1 VPNSTTFAAVDLGSN
16 SYHLIVAREED
27 GHLKFLDRLRETV
40 RMAAGLNER
49 RQLKPEA
56 EAKALDCLAQFGQ
69 RLKEIPTGN
78 LRAVGTNTLR
88 RMRGAEAF
96 LRQAERALGH
106 PIDIISGLEEARL
119 IYLGVARAQAPARG
133 NQLVVDIGGGSTEV
147 IIGNGFE
154 ARRME
159 SLYMGCVSYSDKYFP
174 QGATGK
180 DAFKRAETAARLELR
195 PIAREY
201 QERGWEIAYGASGT
215 IKAIGRILQEMGWCD
230 GTITRE
236 GLKQLRSA
244 LIDAG
249 NVNDAK
255 LVGLADDRRPVFAGG
270 FAVLYSVF
278 RALKIEA
285 MLVSSGALR
294 EGLLY
299 DLLGRT
305 RHEDVRENTVDKL
318 CQRYEVDLVHAR
330 RVEGTALRLY
340 GDVKLPWEIDSFDDA
355 DMLRWAARLH
365 EIGLAVAHAQ
375 HHRHAA
381 YLLNY
386 SDMPG
391 FSQHEQSLLATL
403 VRTHRRKL
411 SPALFETLPENL
423 RERAMRLAILL
434 RLAVLL
440 HRSRNQAPVPHVRL
454 TVDANRMGLSF
465 PEAYLEEHALTRAD
479 LEQEQHYLKAIDYE
493 LSIA

>member
-1 VPNSTTFAAVDLGSN
+1 VPNSSTFAAIDLGSN
-16 SYHLIVAREED
+16 SFHLIVAREED

-40 RMAAGLNER
+40 RMAAGLDER
-49 RQLKPEA
+49 RQLRPEA
-56 EAKALDCLAQFGQ
+56 EARVLDCLAQFGQ
-69 RLKEIPTGN
+69 RLKEIPTMN
-78 LRAVGTNTLR
+78 VRAVGTNTLR
-88 RMRGAEAF
+88 RMRNAGAF
-96 LRQAERALGH
+96 LRKAEQALGH
-106 PIDIISGLEEARL
+106 PIDIISGQEEARL
-119 IYLGVARAQAPARG
+119 IYLGVARAQAPVRG

-159 SLYMGCVSYSDKYFP
+159 SLYMGCVSYSDRFFP
-174 QGATGK
+174 DGVISK

-215 IKAIGRILQEMGWCD
+215 IKAVGRIVQETGWSE
-230 GTITRE
+230 GNITRDA
-236 GLKQLRSA
+236 LKQLRNA
-244 LIDAG
+244 LAG
-249 NVNDAK
+249 AGHINEIK
-255 LVGLADDRRPVFAGG
+255 LAGLADDRRPVFAGG
-270 FAVLYSVF
+270 VAVLYSVF
-278 RALKIEA
+278 KALKIDSMA
-285 MLVSSGALR
+285 VSQGALR

-305 RHEDVRENTVDKL
+305 RHEDVRESTVDKL
-318 CQRYEVDLVHAR
+318 CQRYEIDRTHAR

-340 GDVKLPWEIDSFDDA
+340 GDVKQHWHIDDFEDA

-375 HHRHAA
+375 HQRHAA

-391 FSQHEQSLLATL
+391 FSQHEQQMLATL

-411 SPALFETLPENL
+411 AKALFEDLPEAM
-423 RERAMRLAILL
+423 RDRAVRLAIIL

-440 HRSRNQAPVPHVRL
+440 HRSRNQAPLPHVRL
-454 TVDANRMGLSF
+454 QVDDRRLQMTF
-465 PEAYLEEHALTRAD
+465 PDGYLEEHALSRAD
-479 LEQEQHYLKAIDYE
+479 LEQESQFLKAVDFAVE
-493 LSIA
+493 FA